1 MVDKVLMERLL
12 GLQRRVQCVQALLCG
27 QDGPVGDALQLE
39 RLLWLHRVRAL
50 VPAAVGTALVPAAVS
65 AAPHIAASDATTTLP
80 TASRPD
86 GSTIGHPH
94 RLPQPLANGL
104 AICSINHSGPGH
116 PSTSA
121 ASNHT
126 RVFAALQHDHLR
138 HLRGLSHS
146 RAEAR
151 AADCDHGGP

>member
-80 TASRPD
+80 TASGPD